1 MPTPDDT
8 PGQARG
14 DQPQARQFSA
24 ALLFGGMA
32 VLVLMLTMGAELW
45 RSWELTKILSS
56 LVLVQQQAIPGAA
69 DTQRLVRNIE
79 TVRLEGERIL
89 IDPAP
94 QQRQQS
100 MYTVDVIAAKSLDA
114 RASPALRQARDL
126 LSDITKDG
134 TITPDERARWAVQSL
149 SLAHLNDDITGESIE
164 RLNSD
169 LVQVEHSIDRAYW
182 LQAVSLG
189 VLAVSM
195 SLFVLVL
202 YVALIRPLRRIN
214 GLIDAMRQSKGASQ
228 ALVATPRTRE
238 IENIVQA
245 LWQLQALMQENESIR
260 ATLEVSAS
268 TDSLTGLKN
277 RRQFMQEAELA
288 LARAKRQTTPLTV
301 AIADLDH
308 FKAINDSHGHAVG
321 DLVLQRV
328 AELMQATLRQ
338 TDIYCRYG
346 GEEFAF
352 VFPDTGMADARILAE
367 RLRESISEHPID
379 AGPNLRVRV
388 TLSMGMV
395 ELGGMTLEDA
405 LHMADEAMYRAKI
418 GGRNRIE
425 CAQTPMSPET
435 TKPAV
440 CGLAETTLNG

>member
-14 DQPQARQFSA
+14 DQPPVRQLSA

-45 RSWELTKILSS
+45 RNWELTKVLSS

-69 DTQRLVRNIE
+69 ETQRLVRNIE

-100 MYTVDVIAAKSLDA
+100 MYIVDVIAAKSLDA

-126 LSDITKDG
+126 LSDITRDG

-288 LARAKRQTTPLTV
+288 LARAKRHTTPLTV

-425 CAQTPMSPET
+425 CAQTPMGPET

>member
-1 MPTPDDT
+1 MLTPDDT

-134 TITPDERARWAVQSL
+134 AITPDERARWAVQSL

-245 LWQLQALMQENESIR
+245 LWQLQALMQENESAR

-425 CAQTPMSPET
+425 CAQTPMGPET